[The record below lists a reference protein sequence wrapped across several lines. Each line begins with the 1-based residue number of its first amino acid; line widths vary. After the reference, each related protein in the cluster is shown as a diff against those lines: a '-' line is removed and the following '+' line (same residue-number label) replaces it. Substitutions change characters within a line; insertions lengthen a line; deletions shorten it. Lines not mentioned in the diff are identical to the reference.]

1 MFSTNFSTN
10 DFATLV
16 FIPLIFIT
24 IRDLKRNWQSVWD
37 DDVTAADRALLLRA
51 ALVFTLTV
59 LTLVHEAGHAVAAL
73 QYGGKIIEFHYS
85 VIHSWVRYAGHFT
98 DAQDV
103 WIAFAGN
110 LAGII
115 ASLLF
120 LVAACCLRSPPV
132 VAICGYIGWFNL
144 ANTIIFYPILSLAG
158 FQGDWLMIYATPA
171 GKLNVEIAAFH
182 ALLVFFFIYGT
193 FSNRVKLW
201 FRRRTDPRW
210 DMEYQ
215 RWLSQLSVA
224 PSLEGW
230 VNLGYTY
237 VRAGLYGMAKDAAD
251 NANLMEPNSSEV
263 ARLQASIAY
272 SERKFNDVIRFC
284 KTITNDLQQPPRLRA
299 MAWINAGHAYRELRD
314 IGKALESY
322 DHAIIEDPFLGD
334 ARLFKAALLLSAGK
348 EPEALQELRT
358 IAPLPLVW
366 IDESNKMQYQ
376 SLLTKALSQ
385 IG

>member
-16 FIPLIFIT
+16 FIPLILVT
-24 IRDLKRNWQSVWD
+24 IRDLKKNWQSVWD
-37 DDVTAADRALLLRA
+37 DDVTAADRALLLRT

-59 LTLVHEAGHAVAAL
+59 LTLVHEAGHALAAL
-73 QYGGKIIEFHYS
+73 QYGGKIVEFHYS
-85 VIHSWVRYAGHFT
+85 VIHSWVRYQGHFT
-98 DAQDV
+98 DTQDV

-120 LVAACCLRSPPV
+120 LVAACCWRSPPA
-132 VAICGYIGWFNL
+132 VAICGYIGWLNL
-144 ANTIIFYPILSLAG
+144 ANTIIFYPVLSLAG
-158 FQGDWLMIYATPA
+158 FQGDWMNIYTTSA

-182 ALLVFFFIYGT
+182 TLLVFGFIYGT

-215 RWLSQLSVA
+215 RWLSQVSVA

-230 VNLGYTY
+230 INLGYTY
-237 VRAGLYGMAKDAAD
+237 VRAGLYGLAKDAAD
-251 NANLMEPNSSEV
+251 NANLIEPNSSEV
-263 ARLQASIAY
+263 ARLQAAIAY
-272 SERKFNDVIRFC
+272 GERKFKDVIRFC
-284 KTITNDLQQPPRLRA
+284 KTITNDLKQPPRVRA
-299 MAWINAGHAYRELRD
+299 MAWINVGHAHRELRD
-314 IGKALESY
+314 IGKSLDAYE
-322 DHAIIEDPFLGD
+322 HAIIEDPFLGD
-334 ARLFKAALLLSAGK
+334 ARLYKVSALLSAGK
-348 EPEALQELRT
+348 EADGLRELRGMST
-358 IAPLPLVW
+358 LEMAW

-376 SLLTKALSQ
+376 SLLARAQSQ
-385 IG
+385 IA